1 MTSLFLSNNLL
12 VVYTN
17 KASRVFS
24 LAGENMCNSVKGR
37 YGLIYSDYDCDK
49 KILDEWKQYNLQ
61 RVFFTA
67 PVSKTVNMDD
77 KILFHNKMK
86 DSAYTPESYLKK
98 EDIVDK
104 NSLYFV
110 KNRGSTASKGVNIYS
125 YDMLQNID
133 TTHCV
138 IQKNISNPDLYNGY
152 RYKIRSLVLLYN
164 KNVYLDTNSF
174 IGISNV
180 QYNMNEING
189 DNVLN
194 INVIS
199 QIGGAKFEKVGKLN
213 NIETINNNI
222 KLAIIDFKKYYA
234 TEIENI
240 IENEYCVLG
249 FDIIVDSNYN
259 VQIIEINHRS
269 NYIHPSNVIDCDISF
284 FKNMMM
290 LLIAGQCDE
299 LICI

>member
-1 MTSLFLSNNLL
+1 MTNLLFSNNLL

-24 LAGENMCNSVKGR
+24 LACENMYNSVKGR
-37 YGLIYSDYDCDK
+37 YGIIYSDYDCDK

-61 RVFFTA
+61 RMFFTA
-67 PVSKTVNMDD
+67 PVSKTFNMDD

-86 DSAYTPESYLKK
+86 DSNYTPESYLKK

-110 KNRGSTASKGVNIYS
+110 KKRGSTASKGVNIYD
-125 YDMLQNID
+125 YDMLKNID
-133 TTHCV
+133 TTQCV
-138 IQKNISNPDLYNGY
+138 IQKNISNPDLYNGF

-174 IGISNV
+174 ISISNV
-180 QYNMNEING
+180 QYNMNEIN
-189 DNVLN
+189 DNNLLN

-199 QIGGAKFEKVGKLN
+199 QIGGAKFEKSEKLN
-213 NIETINNNI
+213 NIEMINNNI
-222 KLAIIDFKKYYA
+222 KLAMIDFKTHYA
-234 TEIENI
+234 NEIENI

-249 FDIIVDSNYN
+249 FDIIVDSAYN

-269 NYIHPSNVIDCDISF
+269 NYIHPNNVIDCDISF
-284 FKNMMM
+284 FKNMIM
-290 LLIAGQCDE
+290 LLITGQCDK